1 MKISYNWLREYL
13 PVDGITS
20 GISGNPRRIGD
31 ILTSVGL
38 EVESIEKYEE
48 ITNGLEGLII
58 GEVLLC
64 EKHPDADK
72 LKITKVDIG
81 NGEPLQIVCGAAN
94 VESGQKV
101 VVATIGTTLYP
112 KSGEPFTIKKAKIRG
127 VESRGMLCAEDEI
140 GLGNSHEGIIVLAPE
155 TKVGL
160 PVRDY
165 YQIYS
170 DHTFE
175 IGLTPNRM
183 DAMSHLG
190 VAKDVCAYLSHHN
203 NKEIKVIT
211 PFKNNFKADDNS
223 YPVTVEIEDPVK
235 CERYTGVSI
244 SGIKIAP
251 SPKWLQNKLRSI
263 GLKPLN
269 NIVDITNF
277 ILHETGQPLHAF
289 DADKI
294 KGKLPGSPAGKIIVK
309 TLPAGTAFK
318 TLDDKERKLSADD
331 IMICN
336 GNEEPMCIAG
346 IFGGVDSGVSEG
358 TTSIFL
364 ESAIFNPSYI
374 RRSSLLHN
382 LRTEAAIH
390 FEKGVDIS
398 NTVTVLKRA
407 AMLIKEIAGGKI
419 SSEIVDV
426 YPVPKEK
433 KEIILSNHYLKK
445 ISGKNYHAD
454 TVKNILKSLN
464 FSILR
469 EGLDDIQVAVPFT
482 NPDITIP
489 ADVIEEIMRID
500 GLDNITIPSSIKMS
514 PAIDTG
520 LKSALQKEK
529 VISWLN
535 GNGFAEIF
543 TNSITNSSYFNA
555 ETLAHTVTIINSLS
569 EGLNV
574 MRPSMLPTGL
584 ESVSYNINRK
594 NSNLLFL
601 EFGKTY
607 SRHENKYAEKEN
619 LALYFTGNKNEGS
632 WNFSPKKIDI
642 YYVKGICNSI
652 FSLLGL
658 NTFSFEIIKNE
669 ELDDCLSAK
678 VDDANVAIMGTVN
691 RKQLEEFSIKQPVFF
706 LCLDWQKLME
716 LTAGKE
722 VSFEPIAKFPQV
734 QRDLSLVVDKHIQYQ
749 SIESLITSLRLK
761 KLIHLKLFD
770 VFESEKL
777 GNNKKSLAINF
788 TFLDKEKTLTDKEV
802 DGMMNKIIDVLESQL
817 NAEIRRNA

>member
-1 MKISYNWLREYL
+1 MKISYNWLKEYL
-13 PVDGITS
+13 PANDTS
-20 GISGNPRRIGD
+20 GMTENPQRTGD

-38 EVESIEKYEE
+38 EVENIEKYEE
-48 ITNGLEGLII
+48 ITNGLEGLVI

-72 LKITKVDIG
+72 LKVTSVDIG
-81 NGEPLQIVCGAAN
+81 NGAPLQIVCGAAN
-94 VESGQKV
+94 VAQGQKV

-112 KSGEPFTIKKAKIRG
+112 TSGEPFTIKKAKIRG
-127 VESRGMLCAEDEI
+127 VESHGMLCAEDEI
-140 GLGNSHEGIIVLAPE
+140 GLGQSHEGIIVLAPE
-155 TKVGL
+155 TKTGM
-160 PVRDY
+160 PAKEY
-165 YQIYS
+165 YQVYS
-170 DHTFE
+170 DHIFE

-190 VAKDVCAYLSHHN
+190 VAKDVCAYVSHHN
-203 NKEIKVIT
+203 KKEIKVVT
-211 PFKNNFKADDNS
+211 PFKNNFKADNNS
-223 YPVTVEIEDPVK
+223 YPVTVEIEDATE
-235 CERYTGVSI
+235 CERYAAASI
-244 SGIKIAP
+244 SGIQVAP
-251 SPKWLQNKLRSI
+251 SPKWLQNKLKSI

-294 KGKLPGSPAGKIIVK
+294 KEHKIIVK
-309 TLPAGTAFK
+309 TLSAGTAFK
-318 TLDDKERKLSADD
+318 TLDGKERKLSEND

-336 GNEEPMCIAG
+336 GNSEPMCIAG
-346 IFGGVDSGVSEG
+346 IFGGAESGVSES
-358 TTSIFL
+358 TTNIFL
-364 ESAIFNPSYI
+364 ESAIFNPSSI
-374 RRSSLLHN
+374 RISSLLHN
-382 LRTEAAIH
+382 LRTDAAIR

-445 ISGKNYHAD
+445 ISGKNYHPD

-464 FSILR
+464 FTILR
-469 EGLDDIQVAVPFT
+469 EGIDDIQVAVPFT

-500 GLDNITIPSSIKMS
+500 GLDNIEIPSSIKMS
-514 PAIDTG
+514 PAIDSG
-520 LKSALQKEK
+520 LKNSLQKERI
-529 VISWLN
+529 ISWLN

-543 TNSITNSSYFNA
+543 TNSITNSNYFNP
-555 ETLAHTVTIINSLS
+555 ETLAHTVSIINSLS

-584 ESVSYNINRK
+584 ECISYNINRK

-607 SRHENKYAEKEN
+607 FKKENHYEEKEN
-619 LALYFTGNKNEGS
+619 LALYFTGNKNEAR
-632 WNFSPKKIDI
+632 WNSPSKKIDI
-642 YYVKGICNSI
+642 YYVKGICQSI
-652 FSLLGL
+652 FSLMNANNFDFE
-658 NTFSFEIIKNE
+658 NTKNE
-669 ELDDCLSAK
+669 ELDDCIAARINGTQL
-678 VDDANVAIMGTVN
+678 AIMGMVSKA
-691 RKQLEEFSIKQPVFF
+691 RLEEFSIKQPVFF
-706 LCLDWQKLME
+706 LCIDWQKLISS
-716 LTAGKE
+716 TAQQE
-722 VSFEPIAKFPQV
+722 ISFESIAKFPSV
-734 QRDLSLVVDKHIQYQ
+734 QRDLSIVVDKKAQYQ
-749 SIESLITSLRLK
+749 SIESLVNSLQLK
-761 KLIHLKLFD
+761 KLIHINLFD

-777 GNNKKSLAINF
+777 GNNKKSLAISF

-802 DGMMNKIIDVLESQL
+802 DSMMNKIIELLESKL

>member
-1 MKISYNWLREYL
+1 MKISYNWLKEYL
-13 PVDGITS
+13 PFDETS
-20 GISGNPRRIGD
+20 GITGNPQRTSD

-38 EVESIEKYEE
+38 EVETIEKYEE

-72 LKITKVDIG
+72 LKVTSVDTG
-81 NGEPLQIVCGAAN
+81 NGAPLQIVCGAAN
-94 VESGQKV
+94 VAQGQKV
-101 VVATIGTTLYP
+101 IVATIGTTLYP
-112 KSGEPFTIKKAKIRG
+112 TSGEPFTIKKAKIRG
-127 VESRGMLCAEDEI
+127 VESHGMLCAEDEI
-140 GLGNSHEGIIVLAPE
+140 GLGQSHEGIIVLAPE
-155 TKVGL
+155 TKKGT
-160 PVRDY
+160 PAKEY
-165 YQIYS
+165 YQVYS
-170 DHTFE
+170 DYILE

-203 NKEIKVIT
+203 KKEIKVVT
-211 PFKNNFKADDNS
+211 PFKNDFKTDNNS
-223 YPVTVEIEDPVK
+223 YPVIVEIENATE
-235 CERYTGVSI
+235 CERYSGISI
-244 SGIKIAP
+244 SGIQVAP
-251 SPKWLQNKLRSI
+251 SPKWLQNKLKSI
-263 GLKPLN
+263 GQKPLN

-289 DADKI
+289 DTDKI
-294 KGKLPGSPAGKIIVK
+294 KEHKVIVK
-309 TLPAGTAFK
+309 TLPDGTAFT
-318 TLDDKERKLSADD
+318 TLDGKERKLSEKD

-336 GNEEPMCIAG
+336 GNSEPMCIAG
-346 IFGGVDSGVSEG
+346 IFGGAESGVSES
-358 TTSIFL
+358 TTNIFL
-364 ESAIFNPSYI
+364 ESAIFNPSFI
-374 RRSSLLHN
+374 RSSSLLHN
-382 LRTEAAIH
+382 LRTEAAIR

-445 ISGKNYHAD
+445 ISGKNYHPD

-464 FSILR
+464 FTILR
-469 EGLDDIQVAVPFT
+469 EGIDDIQVAVPFT

-500 GLDNITIPSSIKMS
+500 GLDNIEIPSSIKMS
-514 PAIDTG
+514 PAIDSG
-520 LKSALQKEK
+520 LNNSLQKERI
-529 VISWLN
+529 ISWLN

-543 TNSITNSSYFNA
+543 TNSITNSNYFNA
-555 ETLAHTVTIINSLS
+555 ETLAHTVKIINSLS

-584 ESVSYNINRK
+584 ECISYNINRK
-594 NSNLLFL
+594 NANLLFL

-607 SRHENKYAEKEN
+607 FKHENKYTEKEN
-619 LALYFTGNKNEGS
+619 LALYFTGNRNEAS
-632 WNFSPKKIDI
+632 WNCPSKKIDI
-642 YYVKGICNSI
+642 YYVKGICQSI
-652 FSLLGL
+652 FSLM
-658 NTFSFEIIKNE
+658 NINSFDFEITKNE
-669 ELDDCLSAK
+669 ELDDCITARIKDTQL
-678 VDDANVAIMGTVN
+678 AIMGMVSKA
-691 RKQLEEFSIKQPVFF
+691 RLEEFSIKQPVFF
-706 LCLDWQKLME
+706 LCIDWQKLISFTTQQE
-716 LTAGKE
+716 I
-722 VSFEPIAKFPQV
+722 SFEPIAKFPTV
-734 QRDLSLVVDKHIQYQ
+734 QRDLSIVVDKKEQYQ
-749 SIESLITSLRLK
+749 SIESLVSSLQLK
-761 KLIHLKLFD
+761 KLIHLNLFD

-777 GNNKKSLAINF
+777 GANKKSLAISF

-802 DGMMNKIIDVLESQL
+802 DSMMNKIIALLESKL